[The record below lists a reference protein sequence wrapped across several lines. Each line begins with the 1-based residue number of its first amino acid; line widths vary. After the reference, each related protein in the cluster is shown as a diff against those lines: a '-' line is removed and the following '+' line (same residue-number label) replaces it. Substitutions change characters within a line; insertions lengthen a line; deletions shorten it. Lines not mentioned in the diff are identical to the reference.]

1 MHIALAPF
9 RLREGVSEEAL
20 LATSDDFEQ
29 QFVRRQDG
37 IVRRILVK
45 DGDTG
50 YADIVFLRDAA
61 AIDRVI
67 EAERSSD
74 VCAAFFSIMTGD
86 EPHRVYQVLKTYG

>member
-9 RLREGVSEEAL
+9 RLRDGVSEEAL

-50 YADIVFLRDAA
+50 YADIVFFRDAA

-67 EAERSSD
+67 EAEQNSE
-74 VCAAFFSIMTGD
+74 VCAAFFSIMAGD

>member
-9 RLREGVSEEAL
+9 TLREGVSEEVL
-20 LATSDDFEQ
+20 LETSDDFEQ
-29 QFVRRQDG
+29 RFVRRQDG

-50 YADIVFLRDAA
+50 YADIVFFRDAE

-67 EAERSSD
+67 EAEANST
-74 VCAAFFSIMTGD
+74 VCAAFFSIMAGD
-86 EPHRVYQVLKTYG
+86 EPHRVYQVLKTYA